1 MKQINAKRVA
11 AAAVS
16 LTLLL
21 GLAGCGGGQSSSAV
35 PQSNAGS
42 AASGQ
47 PEEEDGIVTTGEY
60 RTGLGIVVNASVSE
74 RTGTASSTV
83 AAVVLDGEGKIVSA
97 VLDVAENKGSVN
109 EDGTL
114 AESDSFQT
122 KQEKGDSYR
131 MIERSGIGKEWY
143 EQANAFCAY
152 IVGMTADEVAAI
164 PTDGSDA
171 DLAAGC
177 TIGVEGFIQAVTK
190 ACANARE
197 LGATG
202 ADTLSL
208 GIVSVNSSGN
218 KAATDDADGKLEMDS
233 TIVAMTKDADGKV
246 TSAICDGVQVSFTV
260 TSDGGMTVPETIRTK
275 LELGDDYGM
284 IKRSELGKEWY
295 EQSEGFCSYLVGK
308 TADEIAGIPAD
319 GSDADL
325 AASCTVGLTDLL
337 AAALKAAQ

>member
-1 MKQINAKRVA
+1 MKQINAKRMA

-16 LTLLL
+16 LALLL
-21 GLAGCGGGQSSSAV
+21 GLAGCGGDQSSSAAS
-35 PQSNAGS
+35 QSGAAS
-42 AASGQ
+42 AASSQ
-47 PEEEDGIVTTGEY
+47 PEESSEAVGAGAY

-74 RTGTASSTV
+74 QTGTASSTV

-114 AESDSFQT
+114 EESENFQT
-122 KQEKGDSYR
+122 KQELGDSYR
-131 MIERSGIGKEWY
+131 MVERSGIGKEWY
-143 EQANAFCAY
+143 EQADAFCAY

-177 TIGVEGFIQAVTK
+177 TIGVDGFIQAVGK
-190 ACANARE
+190 ACANAKE
-197 LGATG
+197 LGASGT
-202 ADTLSL
+202 DTLSL

-233 TIVAMTKDADGKV
+233 TIVAMTRDADGRV
-246 TSAICDGVQVSFTV
+246 TSAICDAVQVSFTV
-260 TSDGGMTVPETIRTK
+260 TSDGAMTAPETIKTK

-295 EQSEGFCSYLVGK
+295 EQSEGFCEYLTGK
-308 TADEIAGIPAD
+308 TAEEIAGIPAD

-325 AASCTVGLTDLL
+325 AARCTVGLTDLL
-337 AAALKAAQ
+337 GAALKAAQ